1 MWKKKHD
8 TVTKNFMLAGRKKK
22 KGDGKKI
29 VRPTYFGTVV
39 GVLLLPSA
47 GK

>member
-1 MWKKKHD
+1 MI
-8 TVTKNFMLAGRKKK
+8 TKNFKLAGREKKK